1 MKKAARTHSI
11 CAWRFATGLSGVV
24 VKLLS
29 ELSRSRSEV
38 ADTVRVAD
46 VNALWTSIVVPV
58 RGSGA

>member
-1 MKKAARTHSI
+1 M
-11 CAWRFATGLSGVV
+11 SGVAV
-24 VKLLS
+24 RLER
-29 ELSRSRSEV
+29 ELSRSRSDV